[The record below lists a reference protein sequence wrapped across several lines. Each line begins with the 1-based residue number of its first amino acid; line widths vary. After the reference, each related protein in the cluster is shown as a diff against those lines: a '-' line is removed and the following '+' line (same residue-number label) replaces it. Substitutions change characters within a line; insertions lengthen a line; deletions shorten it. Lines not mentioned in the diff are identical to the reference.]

1 MKRNL
6 ITIVILAMAI
16 INVVLTAVIVF
27 VMVPTSNKT
36 NALVAK
42 VAQVIDLE
50 LESKSGGIEGIAVS
64 DIETYDI
71 PDKLTIRLKSD
82 GREKHYAI
90 VYASLSLNKKHSQ
103 YEELQPIVKSHEN
116 RIKEIITDE
125 FSKYQDTEV
134 NDNKENIKE
143 SVINQLRDLFASD
156 FIINVSFGNFI
167 VE

>member
-1 MKRNL
+1 MKRNIL
-6 ITIVILAMAI
+6 TIVILAMTI
-16 INVVLTAVIVF
+16 INVVLTAVVVF

-50 LESKSGGIEGIAVS
+50 LEANPGGIEGISVS

-71 PDKLTIRLKSD
+71 PDKLTIRLKDD
-82 GREKHYAI
+82 GNVKHYAI

-103 YEELQPIVKSHEN
+103 YEELQPFVETNKNKIT
-116 RIKEIITDE
+116 EIITVE
-125 FSKYQDTEV
+125 FSKYKDTEV
-134 NDNKENIKE
+134 YDNIDIIKE
-143 SVINQLRDLFASD
+143 EVINQLKDLFASD